1 MNTPKTPTDNL
12 YRVLRGGSW
21 YYATAANVRAAYR
34 GVSAPSVCGNIVGFR
49 CAQRGVRMPR

>member
-1 MNTPKTPTDNL
+1 MNTPKPPTDNL

-21 YYATAANVRAAYR
+21 YGASAASVRAACRGDLSPSYR
-34 GVSAPSVCGNIVGFR
+34 YYLIGFR

>member
-1 MNTPKTPTDNL
+1 MNNPKTPTDNL

-21 YYATAANVRAAYR
+21 RSTSATCVRASYR
-34 GVSAPSVCGNIVGFR
+34 DYCTPTVRSYYFGFR